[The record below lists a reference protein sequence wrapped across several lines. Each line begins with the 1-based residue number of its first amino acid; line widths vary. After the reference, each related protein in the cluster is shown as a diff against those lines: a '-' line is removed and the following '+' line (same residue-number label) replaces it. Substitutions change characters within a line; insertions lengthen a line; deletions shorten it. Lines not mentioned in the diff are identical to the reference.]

1 MNSHLYKHYFLSLL
15 FKVDAWREKNVG
27 NVYSLQM
34 SASYNMCTLKKVPF
48 SCLLHIFSVKQSIK
62 VIIFSVH

>member
-15 FKVDAWREKNVG
+15 FKVDGGEKIVG

>member
-1 MNSHLYKHYFLSLL
+1 MNSHFYKHYFLSLL
-15 FKVDAWREKNVG
+15 FKVDGGGKIVG